1 VAITRRRP
9 ERSFALSQIAIAMPL
24 ADNSVTQ
31 WIDAL
36 KAGDEAAAAKLWRRY
51 FQRLSNLARKR
62 LGTTPRRAADEE
74 DVALSAFRCFC
85 QGLQEERFPDLRD
98 RDDLWRLV
106 VCITERK
113 ALCHMRDQRRRK
125 RGAGLVAGESA
136 LFNRQTSI
144 RQGGSKNNSQ
154 ASGLGAGFDGLA
166 GPEPTP
172 EFAAEM
178 CEAVDHLLSRLAD
191 DQLRQ
196 IALDKLDGYSNEEI
210 AQRIGRAL
218 TTVERRLRLIR
229 KTWLKEIDDA

>member
-1 VAITRRRP
+1 MSLP
-9 ERSFALSQIAIAMPL
+9 
-24 ADNSVTQ
+24 DNSVTQ

-51 FQRLSNLARKR
+51 YQRLINLARKR
-62 LGTTPRRAADEE
+62 LGGSPRRAADEE
-74 DVALSAFRCFC
+74 DVALAAFHSFC

-113 ALCHMRDQRRRK
+113 AYCQIRDQGRRK
-125 RGAGLVAGESA
+125 RGAGLVTGESA
-136 LFNRQTSI
+136 LINP
-144 RQGGSKNNSQ
+144 Q
-154 ASGLGAGFDGLA
+154 ASGLGAGFDELA
-166 GPEPTP
+166 GPEPTA

-178 CEAVDHLLSRLAD
+178 CEAVDHLLTCLAD

-218 TTVERRLRLIR
+218 STVERRLRLIR
-229 KTWLKEIDDA
+229 KTWLKETGDA